1 MSFHEGPGH
10 IQNIDLSLTPRSISK
25 GSTAKLTP
33 CPVPELCTRDAHV
46 DHPSCIMLGPRQSLS
61 QSPEI
66 LAPRKK
72 VVSGAEISL
81 TGAGVRDGASEPG
94 YY

>member
-1 MSFHEGPGH
+1 MDTGH
-10 IQNIDLSLTPRSISK
+10 GHGQLH
-25 GSTAKLTP
+25 KLLRVLFLWFTN
-33 CPVPELCTRDAHV
+33 RMFGAHV
-46 DHPSCIMLGPRQSLS
+46 DHPSCIMLGPRQSLSQS

-81 TGAGVRDGASEPG
+81 MGAGVRDGVE
-94 YY
+94 

>member
-1 MSFHEGPGH
+1 MYG
-10 IQNIDLSLTPRSISK
+10 
-25 GSTAKLTP
+25 
-33 CPVPELCTRDAHV
+33 AHV

>member
-1 MSFHEGPGH
+1 MYG
-10 IQNIDLSLTPRSISK
+10 
-25 GSTAKLTP
+25 
-33 CPVPELCTRDAHV
+33 AHV
-46 DHPSCIMLGPRQSLS
+46 DHPSCIMFGPRQSLS

-81 TGAGVRDGASEPG
+81 MGAGVRDGVE
-94 YY
+94 